1 MAQTFS
7 NAVGIPMIAVAQG
20 VCGYLSFLIAGV
32 NEAGFWVL
40 FVVFPP
46 LYLLLAPA
54 LFGRQLPLSLI
65 TDNVWQGIFVAVWGL
80 LILGTMDNVIRFLL
94 AKRMADVHPIVTV
107 LGVIL

>member
-1 MAQTFS
+1 MEAAIRFYLPFKSEKIKIFGNELVAQTLFS

-32 NEAGFWVL
+32 NEAGFGVL

-54 LFGRQLPLSLI
+54 LFGRQLPF
-65 TDNVWQGIFVAVWGL
+65 IF
-80 LILGTMDNVIRFLL
+80 
-94 AKRMADVHPIVTV
+94 
-107 LGVIL
+107 